1 MKKTI
6 TSVAEGMIRQIKDYG
21 LKEPTILLYQNVC
34 NTIINYITQNGDGY
48 YSEKILDDYISNAE
62 NRAKNNDICNEY
74 LRLLKRTIRM
84 LKTFAVTGQTDFA
97 RSYSGRKYIVSENH
111 SKLILSILENF
122 KLVGESRHE
131 IDIVMRHFLHYIE
144 TLEINDCNIS
154 DTNFFSFL
162 SVVSE
167 SNKGS
172 MGRTLRALKYLSAFL
187 KENGIAELKADLS
200 MLTLKTAPVKLIP
213 VYSQE
218 EISNIISVIDF
229 ETLIGIRDN
238 SILLLAFETGLR
250 GIDIKNLKFTD
261 IDWNKGEV
269 SVIQRKTKEPLKL
282 PLNGKVMNAVADYI
296 LKARPVSDCPQI
308 FLTTKGPAKP
318 FSDASA
324 LDAIID
330 KYSAV
335 SGVRK
340 KPMRSFHSL
349 RRSFATELSL
359 AEVPLPTIS
368 QMLGHKNINEDKPYL
383 SYNRTQVAFCAMDF
397 SDVPIKNGIYKNV
410 RSITADLEADGDVKL

>member
-1 MKKTI
+1 LEKPI
-6 TSVAEGMIRQIKDYG
+6 TNVTEGMIRQIKDYG

-34 NTIINYITQNGDGY
+34 NTIINYVTQNSDGC
-48 YSEKILDDYISNAE
+48 YSGKILDDYISNAE

-74 LRLLKRTIRM
+74 LRFIKRTVRM
-84 LKTFAVTGQTDFA
+84 LRTFAVTEQTDFA
-97 RSYSGRKYIVSENH
+97 RAYSARKYIVSENH
-111 SKLILSILENF
+111 SKLISSILDSF
-122 KLVGESRHE
+122 KLAGESRHE
-131 IDIVMRHFLHYIE
+131 MDIVMRHFLHYIE
-144 TLEINDCNIS
+144 NLEIKDCNIS

-213 VYSQE
+213 AYSQE
-218 EISNIISVIDF
+218 EISNIISVINF
-229 ETLIGIRDN
+229 ENLIGIRDN
-238 SILLLAFETGLR
+238 AILLLAFETGLR
-250 GIDIKNLKFTD
+250 GIDIRNLKFTD

-269 SVIQRKTKEPLKL
+269 SVIQSKTKNPLKL
-282 PLNGKVMNAVADYI
+282 PLNGKVMNAMADYI
-296 LKARPVSDCPQI
+296 LNARPASDCPQI

-318 FSDASA
+318 FSNASG
-324 LDAIID
+324 LDSIID
-330 KYSAV
+330 KYSGV
-335 SGVRK
+335 SGVIK

-359 AEVPLPTIS
+359 SEVPLPIIS

-397 SDVPIKNGIYKNV
+397 SDVPIRNGIYKNAP
-410 RSITADLEADGDVKL
+410 SAIFYVKGMLNNDI

>member
-1 MKKTI
+1 MKKPI
-6 TSVAEGMIRQIKDYG
+6 TSVVEGMIRQIKDYG

-34 NTIINYITQNGDGY
+34 NTIINYMIQNGDGY

-74 LRLLKRTIRM
+74 LRFLKRTVRM

-111 SKLILSILENF
+111 FKLILSILDNF
-122 KLVGESRHE
+122 NLVGESRHE
-131 IDIVMRHFLHYIE
+131 MDIVMRHFLHYIE
-144 TLEINDCNIS
+144 NLEIKDYNIS
-154 DTNFFSFL
+154 DTNFFNFL

-200 MLTLKTAPVKLIP
+200 MLTLKTASVKLIP
-213 VYSQE
+213 AYSQE

-238 SILLLAFETGLR
+238 AILLIAFETGLR
-250 GIDIKNLKFTD
+250 GIDIRNLKFTD
-261 IDWNKGEV
+261 IDWNKWEV
-269 SVIQRKTKEPLKL
+269 SVIQSKTKEPIKL

-296 LKARPVSDCPQI
+296 LKARPVSDYPQI

-318 FSDASA
+318 FSDTAG
-324 LDAIID
+324 LDSIID
-330 KYSAV
+330 KYSVV
-335 SGVRK
+335 SGVIK

-359 AEVPLPTIS
+359 SEVPLTIIS

-383 SYNRTQVAFCAMDF
+383 SYNRTQVAFCAMNF
-397 SDVPIKNGIYKNV
+397 SDVPIRNGIYKNAH
-410 RSITADLEADGDVKL
+410 SATSDLPASGGVKS